1 MRLDD
6 ECNAI
11 SIDIFSN
18 FRFRQHG
25 GRQMMTIMKPTIVRK
40 EETAMAIKKKILHQ
54 TAVTAMRTMQT
65 SLEIANFAY
74 VIYRDAIV
82 KEMHL

>member
-1 MRLDD
+1 
-6 ECNAI
+6 
-11 SIDIFSN
+11 
-18 FRFRQHG
+18 
-25 GRQMMTIMKPTIVRK
+25 MMTIMKPTIVRK

-54 TAVTAMRTMQT
+54 TAVSAMRTILA

-74 VIYRDAIV
+74 VIYRDVIV

>member
-1 MRLDD
+1 
-6 ECNAI
+6 
-11 SIDIFSN
+11 
-18 FRFRQHG
+18 
-25 GRQMMTIMKPTIVRK
+25 MMTIMKPTIVRK

-54 TAVTAMRTMQT
+54 TAVTAMRTIQA

-74 VIYRDAIV
+74 VIYRDVIV

>member
-1 MRLDD
+1 
-6 ECNAI
+6 
-11 SIDIFSN
+11 
-18 FRFRQHG
+18 
-25 GRQMMTIMKPTIVRK
+25 MMTIMKPTIVRK

-54 TAVTAMRTMQT
+54 TAVTAMRTILT

-74 VIYRDAIV
+74 VIYRDVIV

>member
-1 MRLDD
+1 
-6 ECNAI
+6 
-11 SIDIFSN
+11 
-18 FRFRQHG
+18 
-25 GRQMMTIMKPTIVRK
+25 MMTIMKPTIVRK
-40 EETAMAIKKKILHQ
+40 EETAMAIKTRIMHQ